1 MHFVCLVEKGYKRL
15 LGEPGEMQMPISIT
29 ADSRQAL
36 TRDTVSEA
44 IIAGSIKGLP
54 RGRQG

>member
-1 MHFVCLVEKGYKRL
+1 MHFVCFVEKGYKKL
-15 LGEPGEMQMPISIT
+15 LGEPGEMQMPITIT
-29 ADSRQAL
+29 TDSRQAL

-44 IIAGSIKGLP
+44 IIAGSIKGLR